1 MWNYVFRDDCLSH
14 LLGPAMIRFTKAE
27 MLEEF
32 REVIYQYARGV
43 SFALGGPVG
52 YQALFGGERREL
64 DADVLH
70 FMKPD
75 VRAIDQSFTID
86 DLYVTRSVEQFYDYG
101 LMGVRNMEPVESG
114 GANDW
119 TFAYGLVWDTSH
131 SILISESLNGEPV
144 TAKKCLCAAK
154 AFFARLVLDGN
165 ERTSI
170 YGDEIIPSD
179 MLSIPEVA
187 ILAGLDERTVRNATS
202 KNATNRLETDV
213 VDNSI
218 FIPREA
224 ALVWLQ
230 NKRGFIPTR
239 VGDDLPSLAALNGGF
254 VTPSEAGDFVRKNR
268 ERLQL
273 DQTGLLAKAGVT
285 MDPAGLNS
293 IETGQIINDE
303 AALNAIGIALGF
315 NGQLFALR
323 LLEAK
328 QKQNLRDLQH
338 RILTAC
344 RSN

>member
-1 MWNYVFRDDCLSH
+1 
-14 LLGPAMIRFTKAE
+14 MIKFTKAE

-43 SFALGGPVG
+43 SFALNGPIG

-64 DADVLH
+64 DEDVLS
-70 FMKPD
+70 FMNPD
-75 VRAIDQSFTID
+75 VNSRTFDQPFSID
-86 DLYVTRSVEQFYDYG
+86 DFYVTESVEQFYEYG
-101 LMGVRNMEPVESG
+101 LIGVRNMGPVESG
-114 GANDW
+114 GGDDW
-119 TFAYGLVWDTSH
+119 ATAYGLIWDTSR
-131 SILISESLNGEPV
+131 SILISESLKGEFV
-144 TAKKCLCAAK
+144 SAQKCLYAAK

-165 ERTSI
+165 DRTFI
-170 YGDEIIPSD
+170 YGDESIPSD

-202 KNATNRLETDV
+202 KSATNRLETDV

-239 VGDDLPSLAALNGGF
+239 VGEDLPSQAVLNEGF
-254 VTPSEAGDFVRKNR
+254 ITPSEAGDFVRKNR
-268 ERLQL
+268 KRLQL
-273 DQTGLLAKAGVT
+273 DQAGLLAKAGVT
-285 MDPAGLNS
+285 MDLTGLDA
-293 IETGQIINDE
+293 IEAGQIVSDE
-303 AALNAIGIALGF
+303 ESLSAIGSALGF

-328 QKQNLRDLQH
+328 QKQDLRDLQY
-338 RILTAC
+338 RILTAG

>member
-1 MWNYVFRDDCLSH
+1 
-14 LLGPAMIRFTKAE
+14 MIKFTKAE

-43 SFALGGPVG
+43 SFALGGPIG

-64 DADVLH
+64 DEDVLH
-70 FMKPD
+70 FMKP
-75 VRAIDQSFTID
+75 VVNSRTFDQSFSID
-86 DLYVTRSVEQFYDYG
+86 DLYATRSVEQFYDYG
-101 LMGVRNMEPVESG
+101 LMGVRNMGSVDSG

-119 TFAYGLVWDTSH
+119 TFAYGLIWDTSQ
-131 SILISESLNGEPV
+131 SILISESLSGDTV
-144 TAKKCLCAAK
+144 SAQKCLYAAK

-165 ERTSI
+165 ERTFI
-170 YGDEIIPSD
+170 YGNESIPSD

-202 KNATNRLETDV
+202 KSATNRLGTDV

-239 VGDDLPSLAALNGGF
+239 VGDDLPSQAVLNEGF

-273 DQTGLLAKAGVT
+273 DQVGLLAKAGVT
-285 MDPAGLNS
+285 MDPTGLDA
-293 IETGQIINDE
+293 IEAGQIINDE

-338 RILTAC
+338 RILTAG
-344 RSN
+344 RSS